1 MDPAVERRIRRF
13 YDAFSRGDLETA
25 LDAFDPEVRLVNPEY
40 AVDGGV
46 RHGRAGMRAALE
58 GLHDQFEYERI
69 EVERI
74 EEAPDGVL
82 GVFRMVV
89 SGRASGA
96 PLDQCF
102 THVFRFR
109 GDLVVELMWFRT
121 LAEGRRALGLA
132 QGGPG

>member
-1 MDPAVERRIRRF
+1 MDPALERRLHDF
-13 YDAFSRGDLETA
+13 YAAFGRGDVDAVLE
-25 LDAFDPEVRLVNPEY
+25 AFDPDVRMINPEY

-46 RHGRAGMRAALE
+46 RHGRAGVRAALE
-58 GLHDQFEYERI
+58 GLQEQFDYERI
-69 EVERI
+69 ELEQI
-74 EEAPDGVL
+74 EEGPDGVL

-109 GDLVVELMWFRT
+109 GDLVVEFLWFRT
-121 LAEGRRALGLA
+121 LEEGRQAVGLA
-132 QGGPG
+132 

>member
-1 MDPAVERRIRRF
+1 MDPALERRIHHF
-13 YDAFSRGDLETA
+13 YAAFGQGDVDALRE
-25 LDAFDPEVRLVNPEY
+25 AFDPDVKMINPEY

-46 RHGRAGMRAALE
+46 RQGRAGVRAALT
-58 GLHDQFEYERI
+58 GLSEQFDYERI

-74 EEAPDGVL
+74 EEGPDGVL
-82 GVFRMVV
+82 VVFRMVV

-109 GDLVVELMWFRT
+109 GELVIEFRWFRT
-121 LAEGRRALGLA
+121 LAEGRRAVGLA
-132 QGGPG
+132 